1 MTDCTGRD
9 TLAVGHGFAG
19 ESQKGIRHMLA
30 LGHGLVGEGKRGMPE
45 VGAV

>member
-1 MTDCTGRD
+1 MTDCTERH
-9 TLAVGHGFAG
+9 TLASGCGVAG